1 MANYATNIFYASTEN
16 EKDLDRVENFLED
29 TFCDC
34 YLDRSEDSIEGEF
47 SSKWDYPEKE
57 INKMIS
63 LLENKDKI
71 YIRVLTH
78 ELCNEYVNFQVF
90 SNGEWCLCT
99 LLTPYKGHTEGE
111 VMGDYGNE
119 IVVRLTNGKEV
130 VEYRDEVLIYD

>member
-34 YLDRSEDSIEGEF
+34 YLDRSE
-47 SSKWDYPEKE
+47 KE

-63 LLENKDKI
+63 LLEDKGNI

-90 SNGEWCLCT
+90 SNGEWS
-99 LLTPYKGHTEGE
+99 
-111 VMGDYGNE
+111 
-119 IVVRLTNGKEV
+119 
-130 VEYRDEVLIYD
+130 YR

>member
-1 MANYATNIFYASTEN
+1 MANYATNIFYASTE
-16 EKDLDRVENFLED
+16 ERERSLIRWRTFLED

-47 SSKWDYPEKE
+47 SSKWEYPEKE

-90 SNGEWCLCT
+90 SNGEWS
-99 LLTPYKGHTEGE
+99 
-111 VMGDYGNE
+111 
-119 IVVRLTNGKEV
+119 
-130 VEYRDEVLIYD
+130 YR

>member
-16 EKDLDRVENFLED
+16 EKDLDKVENFLEA

-63 LLENKDKI
+63 LLEDKDKI

-90 SNGEWCLCT
+90 SNGEWS
-99 LLTPYKGHTEGE
+99 
-111 VMGDYGNE
+111 
-119 IVVRLTNGKEV
+119 
-130 VEYRDEVLIYD
+130 YR

>member
-16 EKDLDRVENFLED
+16 EKDLDKVEKFLDE

-47 SSKWDYPEKE
+47 FSKW
-57 INKMIS
+57 IS
-63 LLENKDKI
+63 RKRDKRNDFSLESKDKI

-90 SNGEWCLCT
+90 SNGEWS
-99 LLTPYKGHTEGE
+99 
-111 VMGDYGNE
+111 
-119 IVVRLTNGKEV
+119 
-130 VEYRDEVLIYD
+130 YR